1 MCLYFLNVKENI
13 YHINKLIKPEI
24 ERLEFKKRMVPTPI
38 SSFGGEMMNTHR
50 KHLVNN
56 SLIVL
61 VVWFTLCTGLA
72 VAQTVL
78 TAGILTLNLQSSLD
92 GKGDIKATSI
102 TSAELLGLDGT
113 VIKTA
118 TLAGGAA
125 QFDLGNIASGD
136 YFIRVNNLADDL
148 VPTRIDD
155 PTKAINQYVG
165 QKLRAIVIGNLSD
178 PTYSISTHSKG
189 QGHHPV
195 VRYADGVTE
204 APERYCYVLIDQK
217 TSPQKMEIR
226 VLGTADLLTTFTP
239 RTTTHPSTPTETN
252 PSFSTWMIFGKSH
265 GIDYNGT
272 DSKCK
277 TCHINLDT
285 KPAALTSITSGNG
298 WCYRCHYGKGG
309 DDNGFLNTIAL
320 IPATPTETALP
331 IATTASP
338 TATPKTPAFE
348 VLLAISALL
357 IIVLVR
363 RR

>member
-1 MCLYFLNVKENI
+1 
-13 YHINKLIKPEI
+13 
-24 ERLEFKKRMVPTPI
+24 MVSTPI
-38 SSFGGEMMNTHR
+38 SSFGGEMTNTHR
-50 KHLVNN
+50 KHLVNKT
-56 SLIVL
+56 LIVL
-61 VVWFTLCTGLA
+61 VVWLTLYIGLA
-72 VAQTVL
+72 AAQTSM
-78 TAGILTLNLQSSLD
+78 TAGILTLSLQPSLD
-92 GKGDIKATSI
+92 GSGNIKATSI

-118 TLAGGAA
+118 TPAGGTA
-125 QFDLGNIASGD
+125 QFDLGSIAGGD

-155 PTKAINQYVG
+155 PTKAINQFVG
-165 QKLRAIVIGNLSD
+165 QKLRATVIGDLSD
-178 PTYSISTHSKG
+178 PTYTISTHSKG

-195 VRYADGVTE
+195 VRYADGVVE
-204 APERYCYVLIDQK
+204 PPERYCYVLIYQK

-239 RTTTHPSTPTETN
+239 RTATHPSTSTETN

-272 DSKCK
+272 DSKCN

-285 KPAALTSITSGNG
+285 KPATFTAVTSTNG

-309 DDNGFLNTIAL
+309 DDNGFLDTIAL
-320 IPATPTETALP
+320 TAVTTTATP
-331 IATTASP
+331 IATAAAP

-348 VLLAISALL
+348 ALLAISALL
-357 IIVLVR
+357 IMVLVR